1 MKINAISKIQVD
13 ASAREVAEAM
23 ANAWAFE
30 KAAFIDYF
38 GYRYINETFVDGL
51 VKSIID
57 EVNDGDETD
66 YTYVMD
72 FLLNLKNVLNK
83 YYQRGFLK
91 TVKGGD

>member
-1 MKINAISKIQVD
+1 MKINVTSKTSADV
-13 ASAREVAEAM
+13 SAREVAEAM
-23 ANAWAFE
+23 ANAWASE
-30 KAAFIDYF
+30 KAAFVDHF

-57 EVNDGDETD
+57 EVNDGDKAD

-83 YYQRGFLK
+83 Y
-91 TVKGGD
+91 V

>member
-1 MKINAISKIQVD
+1 MKINVISKTSVD
-13 ASAREVAEAM
+13 VSAHEVAEAM
-23 ANAWAFE
+23 SNARVSE

-57 EVNDGDETD
+57 EVNDSEEAD

-72 FLLNLKNVLNK
+72 FLVNLKNVLNK
-83 YYQRGFLK
+83 Y
-91 TVKGGD
+91 V

>member
-1 MKINAISKIQVD
+1 MKINVISKTSADV
-13 ASAREVAEAM
+13 SAREVAEAM
-23 ANAWAFE
+23 SNAWASE

-57 EVNDGDETD
+57 EVNDGDKAD
-66 YTYVMD
+66 YAYVMD

-83 YYQRGFLK
+83 Y
-91 TVKGGD
+91 V